1 MISEELS
8 VDGSEIGGD
17 KYMCTCEEGSGK
29 CPYCDGA
36 LDIF

>member
-1 MISEELS
+1 MRSCELT
-8 VDGSEIGGD
+8 VAKLEV

>member
-1 MISEELS
+1 MRSCQLTVAKLE
-8 VDGSEIGGD
+8 VQ
-17 KYMCTCEEGSGK
+17 YMCTCEEGSGK

>member
-1 MISEELS
+1 
-8 VDGSEIGGD
+8 
-17 KYMCTCEEGSGK
+17 MCTCEEGSGK